1 MKRFLA
7 LIKGVYHDVSFLSFW
22 LSGHKGEPISRKE
35 DVSNHDQACVRAGVC
50 FFLQWGHRKSPKAAA
65 IGETVCLTSL
75 YNTLSL

>member
-22 LSGHKGEPISRKE
+22 LSGHKGEPISGKE

-50 FFLQWGHRKSPKAAA
+50 FFLQ
-65 IGETVCLTSL
+65 
-75 YNTLSL
+75 